1 MQWIQLANYKLQSN
15 SRNNVQIWYAS
26 PCIGH
31 HIKKSG
37 LQKIYLYVIFHL
49 SYLAHP
55 PWVAGIK
62 NKCTKFKVKN
72 R

>member
-1 MQWIQLANYKLQSN
+1 MQWIQLANYN
-15 SRNNVQIWYAS
+15 PMAEIMCRYAS

-37 LQKIYLYVIFHL
+37 LQKMYLYVIFHL